1 MIPRLADIAEVVNYS
16 RNDTRAR
23 INGGTRGRRKNEKER
38 KDSQKHVSFAVSSFR
53 DRHVRSYCV
62 LTTKTRRDMGF
73 SWWEIKLE
81 NKIASLRGIKYKKRN
96 MFHEKL
102 GVERAW
108 GVDGEG
114 VTGEK
119 ETLKLKLYRVAI
131 SKKHQSFFYKEPNT
145 RSRFRFSFL
154 MQWWTVEIHSRER
167 NQVSVFTAKTI
178 KV

>member
-1 MIPRLADIAEVVNYS
+1 MEGRGGGERMKRRERIVKNMCLLPSPAFGT
-16 RNDTRAR
+16 DTCVP
-23 INGGTRGRRKNEKER
+23 IVFLRR
-38 KDSQKHVSFAVSSFR
+38 
-53 DRHVRSYCV
+53 
-62 LTTKTRRDMGF
+62 KTRRDMGF